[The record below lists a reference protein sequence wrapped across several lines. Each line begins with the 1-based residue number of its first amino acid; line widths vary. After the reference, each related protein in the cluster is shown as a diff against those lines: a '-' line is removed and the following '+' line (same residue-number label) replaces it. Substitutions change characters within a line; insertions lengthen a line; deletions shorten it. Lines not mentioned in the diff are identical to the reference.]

1 LALVSELVPPGG
13 EIHPHFAVA
22 DLHGEDARLI
32 GELVEGPAGFKVEAG
47 VVPVAGQDAILYG
60 PPVQREPHVGTAVI
74 HSVHLA
80 VVEKERERTTSEANR
95 DAPGGAHLVQPTD
108 SHEVV

>member
-1 LALVSELVPPGG
+1 MSELVSSRC
-13 EIHPHFAVA
+13 EIYPHLTVT
-22 DLHGEDARLI
+22 DLHREDVRFI

-47 VVPVAGQDAILYG
+47 VVPVTGQDTVLYG
-60 PPVQREPHVGTAVI
+60 PSVQREPHVGTAVI

-80 VVEKERERTTSEANR
+80 VVEKERERTTSEADG

>member
-1 LALVSELVPPGG
+1 MSELVSSRC
-13 EIHPHFAVA
+13 EIYPHLTVT
-22 DLHGEDARLI
+22 DLHREDVRFI

-47 VVPVAGQDAILYG
+47 VVPVTGQDTVLYG
-60 PPVQREPHVGTAVI
+60 PSVQREPHVGTAVI

-80 VVEKERERTTSEANR
+80 VVEKERERTTSKADG
-95 DAPGGAHLVQPTD
+95 DAPGDAHLVQPTD